1 MNHNTHENNNDV
13 NIDYFLYSCYEHEQ
27 TLLSLKQE
35 ERLRGWDELGSVLE
49 SSKEELNLRD
59 LLFNLI
65 NWYKGKYPV
74 LLTKKKLNIEE
85 LNDITDPL
93 CTLNHDIDTLYEF
106 KCDEKIPPFE
116 ASVGNNRI
124 WDHIKEAMTTHFPE
138 HGLLYTRYIEWR
150 HSSEKKMTPEELA
163 SRPPVGRFIPKL
175 NAHQRAQNSGYKNK
189 STRPRNNNNQQRDN
203 NRYKDNNNRNYQNS
217 NKRGHAPSKRRPPKE
232 VDSKLEGLALAEVDK
247 AIESLVKNH
256 KLDEIILKP
265 QNSFYRRLQHQKAVD
280 LGYRSFSVGEGADR
294 SVRIERLVEED

>member
-1 MNHNTHENNNDV
+1 LNHNTHENNNDV

-150 HSSEKKMTPEELA
+150 HSSEKKMTPELFDSLA
-163 SRPPVGRFIPKL
+163 SQGYNRIPVVREVLADLDTPLSVYLKL
-175 NAHQRAQNSGYKNK
+175 ANGLVVRHGSYWKQIS
-189 STRPRNNNNQQRDN
+189 
-203 NRYKDNNNRNYQNS
+203 
-217 NKRGHAPSKRRPPKE
+217 SK
-232 VDSKLEGLALAEVDK
+232 VVW
-247 AIESLVKNH
+247 
-256 KLDEIILKP
+256 
-265 QNSFYRRLQHQKAVD
+265 
-280 LGYRSFSVGEGADR
+280 
-294 SVRIERLVEED
+294 